1 MKFLRFLWSWISFRS
16 RTTIFSE
23 KDLEKLE
30 KEFDQL
36 EHIDELHNKE
46 VEKDNNELEEYSR
59 LQIEKYKALSNCE
72 GCEEEV
78 FVLKID
84 NVEIGYYSSLSDL
97 AIKNKLLPGSV
108 RNYWRKNQTNPTHKF
123 KGIYEI
129 INYKDFKNENNNI

>member
-1 MKFLRFLWSWISFRS
+1 MKFLRFLWSWISPKHK
-16 RTTIFSE
+16 IYKALK
-23 KDLEKLE
+23 KDLE
-30 KEFDQL
+30 QL
-36 EHIDELHNKE
+36 EYIDEYFDKIIKEDNK
-46 VEKDNNELEEYSR
+46 ELEEYSK

-97 AIKNKLLPGSV
+97 AIRNQLLPGSV

-129 INYKDFKNENNNI
+129 INYKDFKNENNNA

>member
-1 MKFLRFLWSWISFRS
+1 MKFLRFLWSWISPKHKIS
-16 RTTIFSE
+16 KALK
-23 KDLEKLE
+23 KDLE
-30 KEFDQL
+30 QL
-36 EHIDELHNKE
+36 EYIDEYFDKIIKEDNK
-46 VEKDNNELEEYSR
+46 ELEEYSK

-97 AIKNKLLPGSV
+97 AIKNQLLPGSV

-129 INYKDFKNENNNI
+129 INYKDFKNENNNA

>member
-1 MKFLRFLWSWISFRS
+1 MKFLRFLWSWISPNHKVS
-16 RTTIFSE
+16 KALKE
-23 KDLEKLE
+23 DLE
-30 KEFDQL
+30 QL
-36 EHIDELHNKE
+36 EYIDECSRKKAE
-46 VEKDNNELEEYSR
+46 EDDKELEEYSR

-78 FVLKID
+78 FVLKAFGA
-84 NVEIGYYSSLSDL
+84 EKGYYSNLSEL

-129 INYKDFKNENNNI
+129 INYKDFKNENNNV

>member
-1 MKFLRFLWSWISFRS
+1 MKFLRFLWSWISPKNKIS
-16 RTTIFSE
+16 KALKE
-23 KDLEKLE
+23 DLE
-30 KEFDQL
+30 QL
-36 EHIDELHNKE
+36 KYIDECFDKIIEEDNK
-46 VEKDNNELEEYSR
+46 ELEEYSR

-78 FVLKID
+78 FVLKIYGI
-84 NVEIGYYSSLSDL
+84 EKGYYSSLSEL
-97 AIKNKLLPGSV
+97 AIKNQLIPGSV